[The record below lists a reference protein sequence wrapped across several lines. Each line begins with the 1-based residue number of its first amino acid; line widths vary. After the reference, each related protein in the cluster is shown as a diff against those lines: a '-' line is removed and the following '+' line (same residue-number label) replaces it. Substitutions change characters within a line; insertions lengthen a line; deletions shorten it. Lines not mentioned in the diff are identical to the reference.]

1 MKKSIYSSLLLC
13 ALCACSSSDKTE
25 DMLLPEITAD
35 GEQTCPVDCQQFKR
49 GSVIA
54 FHYLLSDNVELGS
67 YNIEVHNNFD
77 HHTHSTSAAEC
88 EIETEKKPVNPWV
101 FNSDFDIPEGLR
113 TYTAVINIDIPADID
128 PGNYHFMVRL
138 TDQAGWQQLK
148 SMAVK
153 ISE

>member
-1 MKKSIYSSLLLC
+1 MKKTIFSSILLC

-25 DMLLPEITAD
+25 DMVLPEIKAD
-35 GEQTCPVDCQQFKR
+35 GAETCPVDCQQFKR

-54 FHYLLSDNVELGS
+54 FHYQFSDNVELGS

-88 EIETEKKPVNPWV
+88 EIDAEKAPVKPWV
-101 FNSDFDIPEGLR
+101 YNSDFDIPQGQQ
-113 TYTAVINIDIPADID
+113 TYTAIINIDIPADID
-128 PGNYHFMVRL
+128 PGDYHFMVRL

-148 SMAVK
+148 SMAIK
-153 ISE
+153 IVE

>member
-1 MKKSIYSSLLLC
+1 M
-13 ALCACSSSDKTE
+13 
-25 DMLLPEITAD
+25 PEITTD

-49 GSVIA
+49 GSVIP

-88 EIETEKKPVNPWV
+88 EIDAEKAPVNPWIY
-101 FNSDFDIPEGLR
+101 NSDFDIPQGQQ
-113 TYTAVINIDIPADID
+113 TYTAIINIDIPADID
-128 PGNYHFMVRL
+128 PGDYHFMVRL

-148 SMAVK
+148 SMAIK
-153 ISE
+153 IVE

>member
-1 MKKSIYSSLLLC
+1 MKKTIFSAFLLC

-25 DMLLPEITAD
+25 DMTQPEITAD

-49 GSVIA
+49 GSVIP

-88 EIETEKKPVNPWV
+88 EIDAEKTPVNPWV
-101 FNSDFDIPEGLR
+101 YNSDFDIPQGLQ
-113 TYTAVINIDIPADID
+113 TYTAIINIDIPADID
-128 PGNYHFMVRL
+128 PGDYHFMVRL

-148 SMAVK
+148 SMAIK
-153 ISE
+153 IVE